1 MFEKGT
7 ISVSIY
13 YVYAYLRNKH
23 SQTAKAGTP
32 YYIGKGKG
40 KRAYSKHKFP
50 IPSDKNR
57 IIILENNLT
66 ELGAFAIERRMIR
79 WWGRKDLGTGI
90 LHNKTDGGD
99 GTAGFVY
106 TNELKEI
113 RRQSLKG
120 VPKSQSTKDKISQTK
135 KNNIT
140 PELREKYSLIN
151 RGRKASAETRAKLS
165 KLKTGKKQSTE
176 TCQRRSQTMT
186 GTRVGINNP
195 MAGRKHS
202 EETKQKMREARL
214 KKLQTGSLLIS

>member
-1 MFEKGT
+1 
-7 ISVSIY
+7 
-13 YVYAYLRNKH
+13 
-23 SQTAKAGTP
+23 
-32 YYIGKGKG
+32 
-40 KRAYSKHKFP
+40 
-50 IPSDKNR
+50 
-57 IIILENNLT
+57 
-66 ELGAFAIERRMIR
+66 MIR
-79 WWGRKDLGTGI
+79 WWGRKDLGAGI
-90 LHNKTDGGD
+90 LRNKTDGGD

-176 TCQRRSQTMT
+176 TCQKRSQTMT